1 MAGDADVSS
10 PYVKRLHQVEPS
22 VVVEVV
28 PVEAVSEVVV
38 DEVIVVVLEKVA
50 GGCHHRLIVDFDRSC
65 DSLRVGW
72 KDL

>member
-10 PYVKRLHQVEPS
+10 PYVKHLHHGRAASV

-28 PVEAVSEVVV
+28 PVEAVSKVVV

-50 GGCHHRLIVDFDRSC
+50 VVTVC
-65 DSLRVGW
+65 
-72 KDL
+72 